1 MNSLSTAISNI
12 EFITSIAPP
21 PDSPAKV
28 YSDKISNYFQDIS
41 MLKANSVFAL
51 KVNQNGHLEIKSLK
65 ERICYL
71 FFGNT
76 AEDVKLK
83 NLIGNVV
90 HCYSKQMITPET
102 EASHLT
108 AKTFKKFIFE
118 NLASLDS
125 KFFDR
130 RSWFERLGKQDR
142 KEIQNILSNEIRT
155 IREEVRI
162 YKRIEMELTT
172 AEDRQL
178 EAPQLPI
185 EHLPATS
192 DLKCRSR
199 MAKAALAVRLGVSN
213 SQNSGGA
220 TESFVL
226 RDVTGKKLGLYKP
239 INDGPHKIIR
249 ILGFLARRLVNI
261 NRQVHY
267 CRNGGELSAIYSDI
281 ASSVASE
288 HFQVNMTPGSLR
300 IQVQEKKIDGLFLT
314 WCNNFTDAKHVS
326 FDTPPTQK
334 NLELF
339 QKMAAYDYLIGNL
352 DRHTGN
358 WMVNKE
364 GEIRTIDNSNCFLD
378 KNTTDG
384 WSDQN
389 IRKKQYAWKT
399 HPFAKYPLTPDVK
412 KFILEQFTPEKIDS
426 YIRATNER
434 LEKQGLKTD
443 ELLTDAVIG
452 QLRIRAHV
460 LTELAS
466 QINTSPAIL
475 GDLYSDT
482 AIVTFLRHSLTA

>member
-1 MNSLSTAISNI
+1 
-12 EFITSIAPP
+12 
-21 PDSPAKV
+21 
-28 YSDKISNYFQDIS
+28 
-41 MLKANSVFAL
+41 
-51 KVNQNGHLEIKSLK
+51 
-65 ERICYL
+65 
-71 FFGNT
+71 
-76 AEDVKLK
+76 
-83 NLIGNVV
+83 
-90 HCYSKQMITPET
+90 MITPET
-102 EASHLT
+102 AAGGLT
-108 AKTFKKFIFE
+108 AETFKKFIFGTI
-118 NLASLDS
+118 ASLDS

-130 RSWFERLGKQDR
+130 SAWFEKLGKLGR
-142 KEIQNILSNEIRT
+142 KEIQNILSDDIKKV
-155 IREEVRI
+155 REEVRI

-172 AEDRQL
+172 TENRPL
-178 EAPQLPI
+178 EARQPPI
-185 EHLPATS
+185 KLPATS

-199 MAKAALAVRLGVSN
+199 MAKAALALRLGVSN

-267 CRNGGELSAIYSDI
+267 CRNGGALPAIYSDI

-326 FDTPPTQK
+326 FDTPPILK

-339 QKMAAYDYLIGNL
+339 QKMTAYDYLIGNL

-384 WSDQN
+384 WVDQN

-412 KFILEQFTPEKIDS
+412 KFILEQFTQEKIDS

-443 ELLTDAVIG
+443 EFLTDAVIG

-466 QINTSPAIL
+466 KINTSPAIL

-482 AIVTFLRHSLTA
+482 AIARFLPPLKKAESPVTAAKI